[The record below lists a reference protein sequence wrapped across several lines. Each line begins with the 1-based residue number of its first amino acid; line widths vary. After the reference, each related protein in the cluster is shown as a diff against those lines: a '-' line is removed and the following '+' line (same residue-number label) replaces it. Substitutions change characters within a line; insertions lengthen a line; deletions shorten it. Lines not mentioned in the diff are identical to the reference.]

1 MTRGVN
7 FVLVRTVFGAVLG
20 MFYFGFNTG
29 VVNAPEAAI
38 KEFANTSYFQHYGSH
53 LSDGQVNTLFTVI
66 TSAFIGIKHFGE
78 NSYSENHALF
88 MFSLLSW
95 RNDRSNGGRRSCRQ
109 GWKKKRIVVES
120 VHGSYR
126 W

>member
-78 NSYSENHALF
+78 NSYSKNHTVSIYLCSPF
-88 MFSLLSW
+88 
-95 RNDRSNGGRRSCRQ
+95 
-109 GWKKKRIVVES
+109 
-120 VHGSYR
+120 
-126 W
+126 